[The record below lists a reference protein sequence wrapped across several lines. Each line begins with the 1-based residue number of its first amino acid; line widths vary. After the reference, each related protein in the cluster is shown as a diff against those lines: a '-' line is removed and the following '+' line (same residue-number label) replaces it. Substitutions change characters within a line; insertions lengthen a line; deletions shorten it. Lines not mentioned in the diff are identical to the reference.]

1 MLLVPLCAFDN
12 LPVYLPG
19 NIADMWKPDLVRHAI
34 AVHILVRV
42 GAESDHIFLTKNLQD
57 RVYLIHLKSHALIIQ
72 SDAPLSHLVI
82 KAVDTEIEVETV
94 WF

>member
-19 NIADMWKPDLVRHAI
+19 NIADMWEPDLVRHAI

-57 RVYLIHLKSHALIIQ
+57 GVDLIHLKSYALLMQ
-72 SDAPLSHLVI
+72 SDGDFSHLVI
-82 KAVDTEIEVETV
+82 EAKNAKIKVETV
-94 WF
+94 